1 MKNKLYFVAILTLF
15 LVSLIFFVICEMK
28 NIKQKKEKD
37 ENINEL
43 NTKVAVLE
51 KAANEKAS
59 EYNDLEIK
67 YNELSSENEQLVIT
81 IEGLKE
87 EMVIEEVTTE
97 EVTEAEVVTTTQKK
111 LEETTEAPEPKT
123 EATTAAPKEEK
134 TTEKVEEKPIIEDN
148 AGGNALQ
155 YSAKYETNTNRLT
168 RSNGVVY
175 YNGHKE
181 TWYSTNEACGQATA
195 VSIPGKHVADDGT
208 IRDADGYICVASS
221 DLSFYTVVDTTLGP
235 GKVYDCGCSHGTIDV
250 YTNW

>member
-87 EMVIEEVTTE
+87 EMVTE

-111 LEETTEAPEPKT
+111 VEETTEASEPKT

-181 TWYSTNEACGQATA
+181 TWYSTNESCGQATA